1 MVYLIN
7 AKLEQWKAL
16 SSLICYIHH
25 HLTVQAGQEVTV
37 RIKQVH
43 VQEVLRTLHGTRSWT
58 LSRCFQG
65 KLRWSIGLWR
75 QAVWVQVLSQVSS
88 LCLSPHLYHRKVVI
102 CFPAQSLNEIM
113 WVTYSNGAQCRARTQ
128 GMMAEL

>member
-16 SSLICYIHH
+16 SGLICYIHH

-43 VQEVLRTLHGTRSWT
+43 VQEVLGTLRGT
-58 LSRCFQG
+58 QE
-65 KLRWSIGLWR
+65 
-75 QAVWVQVLSQVSS
+75 VLPREAALEHWALEAGCVGPSS
-88 LCLSPHLYHRKVVI
+88 VPGVFSVLLSPHLRHRKVVI

-128 GMMAEL
+128 GEMAEL